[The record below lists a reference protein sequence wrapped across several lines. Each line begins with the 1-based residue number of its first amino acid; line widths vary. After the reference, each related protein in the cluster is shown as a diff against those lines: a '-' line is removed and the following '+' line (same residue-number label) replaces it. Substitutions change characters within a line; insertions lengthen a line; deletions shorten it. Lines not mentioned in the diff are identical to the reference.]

1 VIEKV
6 ISGIKMGPETSDIQY
21 AKLGIVNFINTSPI
35 YIPWQEMGPLN
46 GWVVEEG
53 TPTLL
58 NRHLAQGK
66 LDAGIVSSYAYG
78 LNADRYYIL
87 PDLSIS
93 ATGPVGSVIL
103 LSKVPIEELHGKLVL
118 LTPQSATS
126 INLLYIILEDFLGLR
141 PIFRTGSFEEMLG
154 DSVARAYL
162 AIGDEALKLRSN
174 RDNLFRSDLAKIWLD
189 HTGLPFVFAVWA
201 VREESW
207 IAWPEK
213 IRLVHKRLS
222 KCYHKGLKELERIS
236 NLVAPRIPMA
246 SSDCLEYLKGIDLD
260 LSEEK
265 QQGLLHFFKLLHD
278 RGGFP
283 RVLEL
288 KTLPFGGA
296 RGKKKMNI
304 EHRTSNIEF

>member
-1 VIEKV
+1 M
-6 ISGIKMGPETSDIQY
+6 KMGLEAGNIQY

-35 YIPWQEMGPLN
+35 YVPWQEMGPLN
-46 GWVVEEG
+46 GWEVEEG
-53 TPTLL
+53 APTLL

-66 LDAGIVSSYAYG
+66 LDVGNVSSYAYG

-103 LSKVPIEELHGKLVL
+103 LSKVPIEGLNEKLVL

-126 INLLYIILEDFLGLR
+126 VNLLHIILEDFLGMR
-141 PIFRTGSFEEMLG
+141 PIFRTGNFKELSANP
-154 DSVARAYL
+154 VAQAYL
-162 AIGDEALKLRSN
+162 AIGDEALRLHSN

-201 VREESW
+201 LREESW

-213 IRLVHKRLS
+213 IRLLHKRLCE
-222 KCYHKGLKELERIS
+222 CYHKGLMDLERIS
-236 NLVAPRIPMA
+236 NLVAHKIPMT
-246 SSDCLEYLKGIDLD
+246 SSDCLEYLKGIELD
-260 LSEEK
+260 FSEKK
-265 QQGLLHFFKLLHD
+265 QQGLLHFFRLLHD

-283 RVLEL
+283 KILEL
-288 KTLPFGGA
+288 KMLPFG
-296 RGKKKMNI
+296 NS
-304 EHRTSNIEF
+304 H

>member
-1 VIEKV
+1 MKV
-6 ISGIKMGPETSDIQY
+6 GLDAGNIQY
-21 AKLGIVNFINTSPI
+21 AKLGIVNFINTSQI
-35 YIPWQEMGPLN
+35 YVPWQEMGPLN

-53 TPTLL
+53 PPTFL
-58 NRHLAQGK
+58 NSHLAQGK

-103 LSKVPIEELHGKLVL
+103 LSKVPIEELNEKLVL

-126 INLLYIILEDFLGLR
+126 VNLLHIILEDFLGMR
-141 PIFRTGSFEEMLG
+141 PIFRTGKFKELSANP
-154 DSVARAYL
+154 VAQAYL
-162 AIGDEALKLRSN
+162 AIGDEALRLRSN

-201 VREESW
+201 IREEIW

-213 IRLVHKRLS
+213 IRLLHKRLNE
-222 KCYHKGLKELERIS
+222 CYHKGLKELERIS
-236 NLVAPRIPMA
+236 NLVAHKIPMT
-246 SSDCLEYLKGIDLD
+246 SSDCLEYLKGIELD
-260 LSEEK
+260 LSEKK
-265 QQGLLHFFKLLHD
+265 QQGLLHFFRLLYD

-283 RVLEL
+283 RISEL
-288 KTLPFGGA
+288 KMLPFGNA
-296 RGKKKMNI
+296 HK
-304 EHRTSNIEF
+304 

>member
-1 VIEKV
+1 MKKGLEA
-6 ISGIKMGPETSDIQY
+6 GNIQY

-35 YIPWQEMGPLN
+35 YIPWQEMDPLD

-53 TPTLL
+53 PPTLL
-58 NRHLAQGK
+58 NNHLAQGK

-103 LSKVPIEELHGKLVL
+103 LSKVSIEELNEKLVL

-126 INLLYIILEDFLGLR
+126 VNLLHIILEDFFGMR
-141 PIFRTGSFEEMLG
+141 PIFRTGNFKEL
-154 DSVARAYL
+154 SVNPVAQAYL
-162 AIGDEALKLRSN
+162 AIGDEALRLRSN

-213 IRLVHKRLS
+213 IRLLHKRLS
-222 KCYHKGLKELERIS
+222 ECYQKGLKELERIS
-236 NLVAPRIPMA
+236 NLVAHKIPMT
-246 SSDCLEYLKGIDLD
+246 SSDCLEYLKGIELD
-260 LSEEK
+260 LSEKK
-265 QQGLLHFFKLLHD
+265 QQGLLHFFRMLHD

-283 RVLEL
+283 RISEL
-288 KTLPFGGA
+288 KMLPVGGT
-296 RGKKKMNI
+296 RGKKKMFDV
-304 EHRTSNIEF
+304 HLSM

>member
-1 VIEKV
+1 MKV
-6 ISGIKMGPETSDIQY
+6 GLEAGNIQY

-35 YIPWQEMGPLN
+35 YVPWQEMGPLN
-46 GWVVEEG
+46 GWGVEAG
-53 TPTLL
+53 LPTLL
-58 NRHLAQGK
+58 NNHLAQGK

-78 LNADRYYIL
+78 LNADRYFIL

-103 LSKVPIEELHGKLVL
+103 LSKVPIEELDEKLVL

-126 INLLYIILEDFLGLR
+126 INLLHIILEDFLGIR
-141 PIFRTGSFEEMLG
+141 PIFRTGNFEELSAN
-154 DSVARAYL
+154 SVAQAYL
-162 AIGDEALKLRSN
+162 AIGDEALRLRSN

-213 IRLVHKRLS
+213 IRLLHKRLS
-222 KCYHKGLKELERIS
+222 ECYQKGLKELERIS
-236 NLVAPRIPMA
+236 NLVAHKIPMT
-246 SSDCLEYLKGIDLD
+246 SSDCLEYLKGIELD
-260 LSEEK
+260 LSEKK
-265 QQGLLHFFKLLHD
+265 QQGLLHFFRLLHD

-288 KTLPFGGA
+288 KMLPFGNA
-296 RGKKKMNI
+296 YK
-304 EHRTSNIEF
+304 

>member
-1 VIEKV
+1 MEPK
-6 ISGIKMGPETSDIQY
+6 TSDIQY

-35 YIPWQEMGPLN
+35 YVPWQELGPLN

-53 TPTLL
+53 APTIL
-58 NRHLAQGK
+58 NSHLAQGR

-87 PDLSIS
+87 PGLSIS

-103 LSKVPIEELHGKLVL
+103 LSKVPIEELNKKLVL

-126 INLLYIILEDFLGLR
+126 INLLHIILKDFLGLR
-141 PIFRTGSFEEMLG
+141 PIFRTGNFKEL
-154 DSVARAYL
+154 SVNPVAQAYL
-162 AIGDEALKLRSN
+162 AIGDEALRLRSN
-174 RDNLFRSDLAKIWLD
+174 RDSLFLSDLAKIWLE

-213 IRLVHKRLS
+213 IHLLHKRLS
-222 KCYHKGLKELERIS
+222 ECYHKGLKELEQIS
-236 NLVAPRIPMA
+236 NLVAPRIPMT
-246 SSDCLEYLKGIDLD
+246 SSDCLEYLKGIELD
-260 LSEEK
+260 FSEKK
-265 QQGLLHFFKLLHD
+265 QQGLLHFFRLLHD

-283 RVLEL
+283 KILEL
-288 KTLPFGGA
+288 KTLPVG
-296 RGKKKMNI
+296 N
-304 EHRTSNIEF
+304 SQ

>member
-1 VIEKV
+1 MGDLVIEEVK
-6 ISGIKMGPETSDIQY
+6 SGMEEGLEAGNIQH

-35 YIPWQEMGPLN
+35 YVPWQEMGPLN

-53 TPTLL
+53 PPTLL
-58 NRHLAQGK
+58 NSHLAQGK

-103 LSKVPIEELHGKLVL
+103 LSKVPIEELNKKLVL

-126 INLLYIILEDFLGLR
+126 VNLLHIILEDFLEIR
-141 PIFRTGSFEEMLG
+141 PIFRTGNFKELSA
-154 DSVARAYL
+154 DPVAQAYL
-162 AIGDEALKLRSN
+162 AIGDEALRLRSN

-201 VREESW
+201 IREEIW

-213 IRLVHKRLS
+213 IHLLHKRLS
-222 KCYHKGLKELERIS
+222 ECYHKGLEELERIS
-236 NLVAPRIPMA
+236 NLVAHKIPMT
-246 SSDCLEYLKGIDLD
+246 SSDCMKYLKGIELD
-260 LSEEK
+260 LSEKK
-265 QQGLLHFFKLLHD
+265 QLGLLHFFRLLHD

-283 RVLEL
+283 RILEL
-288 KTLPFGGA
+288 KMLPFG
-296 RGKKKMNI
+296 NS
-304 EHRTSNIEF
+304 H

>member
-1 VIEKV
+1 VIEEAK
-6 ISGIKMGPETSDIQY
+6 SRIKMGPETMY

-53 TPTLL
+53 APTLL

-66 LDAGIVSSYAYG
+66 LDVGIASSYAYG
-78 LNADRYYIL
+78 LNANRYYIL

-103 LSKVPIEELHGKLVL
+103 LSKVPIEELHEKLVL

-126 INLLYIILEDFLGLR
+126 INLLYIILEDFLRLR

-174 RDNLFRSDLAKIWLD
+174 HDNLFRSDLAKIWLD

-213 IRLVHKRLS
+213 IRLLHKRLS
-222 KCYHKGLKELERIS
+222 KCYHKGLKELEQIS

-246 SSDCLEYLKGIDLD
+246 SSDCLEYLKGIELD
-260 LSEEK
+260 FSEEK

-278 RGGFP
+278 RSSFP

-288 KTLPFGGA
+288 KMLPFGGSE
-296 RGKKKMNI
+296 GQKKMNI
-304 EHRTSNIEF
+304 EH

>member
-1 VIEKV
+1 VIEEV
-6 ISGIKMGPETSDIQY
+6 ISGMKMGPGTSGVQY
-21 AKLGIVNFINTSPI
+21 AKLGMVNFINTSPI
-35 YIPWQEMGPLN
+35 YVPWQEMSPLN

-53 TPTLL
+53 APTLL
-58 NRHLAQGK
+58 NSRLARGK

-103 LSKVPIEELHGKLVL
+103 LSKVPIEELHEKLVL

-126 INLLYIILEDFLGLR
+126 VNLLYIILEDFLGLR
-141 PIFRTGSFEEMLG
+141 PIFRTGNFKELSANP
-154 DSVARAYL
+154 VAQAYL
-162 AIGDEALKLRSN
+162 AIGDEALRLRADS
-174 RDNLFRSDLAKIWLD
+174 DNLFRSDLAKTWLD

-207 IAWPEK
+207 IAWPKK
-213 IRLVHKRLS
+213 IRLLYNRLRE
-222 KCYHKGLKELERIS
+222 CHQKGLKELERIS

-246 SSDCLEYLKGIDLD
+246 SLDCLEYLKGIELD

-265 QQGLLHFFKLLHD
+265 QQGLLHFFRLLHD

-283 RVLEL
+283 RVLKL
-288 KTLPFGGA
+288 KTLTVG
-296 RGKKKMNI
+296 N
-304 EHRTSNIEF
+304 SQ

>member
-1 VIEKV
+1 MKV
-6 ISGIKMGPETSDIQY
+6 GLEADNIQY

-35 YIPWQEMGPLN
+35 YVPWQEMDPLN

-53 TPTLL
+53 PPTLL
-58 NRHLAQGK
+58 NNHLAQGK

-103 LSKVPIEELHGKLVL
+103 LSKVPIEKLNEKLVL

-126 INLLYIILEDFLGLR
+126 INLLHIILEDFLGIR
-141 PIFRTGSFEEMLG
+141 PIFRTGNFKELSANP
-154 DSVARAYL
+154 VAQAYL
-162 AIGDEALKLRSN
+162 AIGDEALRLRSN

-207 IAWPEK
+207 IARPEK
-213 IRLVHKRLS
+213 IRLLHKRLS
-222 KCYHKGLKELERIS
+222 ECYQKGLKELERIS
-236 NLVAPRIPMA
+236 NLVAHKIPMT
-246 SSDCLEYLKGIDLD
+246 SSDCLEYLKGIELD
-260 LSEEK
+260 LSEKK
-265 QQGLLHFFKLLHD
+265 QQGLLHFFRMLYD
-278 RGGFP
+278 RGDFP
-283 RVLEL
+283 RISEL
-288 KTLPFGGA
+288 KMLPVDDIG
-296 RGKKKMNI
+296 
-304 EHRTSNIEF
+304 H

>member
-1 VIEKV
+1 M
-6 ISGIKMGPETSDIQY
+6 KMGLETSHVQH

-35 YIPWQEMGPLN
+35 YVPWQEMGTLN
-46 GWVVEEG
+46 GWVVKEG
-53 TPTLL
+53 PPTLL
-58 NRHLAQGK
+58 NSHLAQGR

-103 LSKVPIEELHGKLVL
+103 LSKVPIEELNEKLVL

-126 INLLYIILEDFLGLR
+126 VNLLHIILEDFLGMR
-141 PIFRTGSFEEMLG
+141 PIFRTGNFKELSANP
-154 DSVARAYL
+154 VAQAYL
-162 AIGDEALKLRSN
+162 AIGDEALRLRSN

-201 VREESW
+201 VRGESW
-207 IAWPEK
+207 IARPEK
-213 IRLVHKRLS
+213 IRLLHKRLS
-222 KCYHKGLKELERIS
+222 ECYQKGLKELERIS
-236 NLVAPRIPMA
+236 NLVAHKIPMT
-246 SSDCLEYLKGIDLD
+246 SSDCLEYLKGIELD
-260 LSEEK
+260 LSEK
-265 QQGLLHFFKLLHD
+265 KRHGLLHFFRMLHD

-288 KTLPFGGA
+288 KMLPVRGA
-296 RGKKKMNI
+296 RK
-304 EHRTSNIEF
+304 R